1 MEELKYVIEDS
12 TIAELL
18 GVQNFSTDEAA
29 ILELVKNAYD
39 ANALN
44 LKITFQNDTL
54 RFEDNG
60 IGMNADDIK
69 KHWMHIGKS
78 SKEYEIIDENNKK
91 RIQAGSVSA
100 CFLSVLV
107 SFVSSFS
114 TSTFDD
120 SSSTVAFVSSEFSKT
135 SDCTAIA
142 VLFVLS
148 CANVG
153 IARENDNA
161 NDNTTAKNFFI
172 FMLLASLLLIY
183 VNFIYIHL
191 LPAHEARSHI
201 YCF

>member
-69 KHWMHIGKS
+69 KHFHMTFS
-78 SKEYEIIDENNKK
+78 SRKRKAEESEVIHNGFSYTVKK
-91 RIQAGSVSA
+91 
-100 CFLSVLV
+100 
-107 SFVSSFS
+107 
-114 TSTFDD
+114 TF
-120 SSSTVAFVSSEFSKT
+120 FRPQ
-135 SDCTAIA
+135 I
-142 VLFVLS
+142 
-148 CANVG
+148 
-153 IARENDNA
+153 
-161 NDNTTAKNFFI
+161 
-172 FMLLASLLLIY
+172 
-183 VNFIYIHL
+183 
-191 LPAHEARSHI
+191 
-201 YCF
+201 

>member
-69 KHWMHIGKS
+69 KYETKTDIVNELKGNKITELLDADIQTVVNDIG
-78 SKEYEIIDENNKK
+78 
-91 RIQAGSVSA
+91 
-100 CFLSVLV
+100 
-107 SFVSSFS
+107 
-114 TSTFDD
+114 
-120 SSSTVAFVSSEFSKT
+120 EFS
-135 SDCTAIA
+135 
-142 VLFVLS
+142 
-148 CANVG
+148 ANLY
-153 IARENDNA
+153 
-161 NDNTTAKNFFI
+161 FI
-172 FMLLASLLLIY
+172 F
-183 VNFIYIHL
+183 
-191 LPAHEARSHI
+191 
-201 YCF
+201 

>member
-1 MEELKYVIEDS
+1 MKLEVTRGIECEERGHGDESGECGFRGEWNGGVECGSNRVKLRLNVELDVIVVMLNVEELKYVIEDS

-91 RIQAGSVSA
+91 RIQAGS
-100 CFLSVLV
+100 
-107 SFVSSFS
+107 
-114 TSTFDD
+114 
-120 SSSTVAFVSSEFSKT
+120 K
-135 SDCTAIA
+135 
-142 VLFVLS
+142 
-148 CANVG
+148 G
-153 IARENDNA
+153 IN
-161 NDNTTAKNFFI
+161 
-172 FMLLASLLLIY
+172 
-183 VNFIYIHL
+183 
-191 LPAHEARSHI
+191 SH
-201 YCF
+201 F

>member
-91 RIQAGSVSA
+91 KRW
-100 CFLSVLV
+100 FESVLRFALSRLGYSV
-107 SFVSSFS
+107 CLK
-114 TSTFDD
+114 
-120 SSSTVAFVSSEFSKT
+120 SKN
-135 SDCTAIA
+135 I
-142 VLFVLS
+142 LS
-148 CANVG
+148 
-153 IARENDNA
+153 
-161 NDNTTAKNFFI
+161 
-172 FMLLASLLLIY
+172 
-183 VNFIYIHL
+183 
-191 LPAHEARSHI
+191 
-201 YCF
+201 

>member
-78 SKEYEIIDENNKK
+78 SKEYEIIDEKGPDHAK
-91 RIQAGSVSA
+91 I
-100 CFLSVLV
+100 
-107 SFVSSFS
+107 FVSQ
-114 TSTFDD
+114 
-120 SSSTVAFVSSEFSKT
+120 VEWNGKKLAIGEGKSKK
-135 SDCTAIA
+135 IA
-142 VLFVLS
+142 EME
-148 CANVG
+148 A
-153 IARENDNA
+153 ARKALEIL
-161 NDNTTAKNFFI
+161 K
-172 FMLLASLLLIY
+172 
-183 VNFIYIHL
+183 
-191 LPAHEARSHI
+191 
-201 YCF
+201 

>member
-78 SKEYEIIDENNKK
+78 SKEYEIIDENNY
-91 RIQAGSVSA
+91 
-100 CFLSVLV
+100 
-107 SFVSSFS
+107 
-114 TSTFDD
+114 
-120 SSSTVAFVSSEFSKT
+120 E
-135 SDCTAIA
+135 
-142 VLFVLS
+142 
-148 CANVG
+148 
-153 IARENDNA
+153 
-161 NDNTTAKNFFI
+161 
-172 FMLLASLLLIY
+172 
-183 VNFIYIHL
+183 
-191 LPAHEARSHI
+191 
-201 YCF
+201 